1 MLGGRRVGR
10 VGTGPQD
17 TSDAEDHGVDAG
29 SDQPST
35 KAMSRGA
42 CLLVEDDP
50 LLRRFVSSHLTS
62 RGWEVTATAMVADAR
77 EALSARDFRIILTDV
92 FLPDGSG
99 FDLLKSLRKGPRSP
113 GVIVMTGDAALDHAV
128 NAVRHGASDFLLKP
142 FSMEALDAAL
152 ARLTVVEH
160 LSQVPPPPMPI
171 KAPIGE
177 WRAQYAP
184 DILGMHPS
192 LLRVFGIIERVAD
205 TDCSVLI
212 TGESGTGKE
221 LIARALHD
229 VSDRRDQPFMAVN
242 CAAIPENL
250 LESELFGHSRG
261 AFTGALSSRPG
272 RFAAADGGTIFLDE
286 IGEMPLGLQA
296 KILRLLQEKEVT
308 PLGETRARKIDVR
321 VVAATNQDLEE
332 MVRARTFREDL
343 LYRLNVI
350 PIELPALRHRKSDIP
365 ELVRHFIA
373 RANQRRGRSIT
384 GIDPAAMEVLL
395 ACEWPGNVRQLEN
408 AIERAVLLKANG
420 EIGIEDLP
428 EKLRGAVPRREATR
442 GGPSEPF
449 LPAEGIDLKEAI
461 DQYES
466 SLIRQALERV
476 AWNKNRAAAL
486 LQMNRTTLVEKLKKK
501 GFVQGDGGE
510 EG

>member
-10 VGTGPQD
+10 
-17 TSDAEDHGVDAG
+17 AG
-29 SDQPST
+29 SYDPTVAGSADVEAVQE
-35 KAMSRGA
+35 SRGA

-50 LLRRFVSSHLTS
+50 LLRRFVASHLSS
-62 RGWEVTATAMVADAR
+62 RGWDVTAVAMVSDAR
-77 EALSARDFRIILTDV
+77 EALDRRDYRFMLTDV

-99 FDLLKSLRKGPRSP
+99 FDLLKSLPKGTRAPA
-113 GVIVMTGDAALDHAV
+113 VIVMTGDAALDHAV
-128 NAVRHGASDFLLKP
+128 NAVRHGATDFLVKP

-152 ARLTVVEH
+152 SRVTVVEH
-160 LSQVPPPPMPI
+160 LSQLPPPPMPV
-171 KAPIGE
+171 KAPIAE
-177 WRAQYAP
+177 WRAKYAP
-184 DILGMHPS
+184 DILGSEPS

-229 VSDRRDQPFMAVN
+229 VSNRRDQTFMAVN

-261 AFTGALSSRPG
+261 AFTGAVSSRPG

-308 PLGETRARKIDVR
+308 PLGETRSRKVDVR

-350 PIELPALRHRKSDIP
+350 PIELPALRNRRADIAD
-365 ELVRHFIA
+365 LVRHFIA
-373 RANQRRGRSIT
+373 RSNLRRGRNIT
-384 GIDPAAMEVLL
+384 GIDRAAMDVLL
-395 ACEWPGNVRQLEN
+395 AYDWPGNVRQLEN
-408 AIERAVLLKANG
+408 AIERAVLLKATG
-420 EIGIEDLP
+420 ELGVEDLP
-428 EKLRGAVPRREATR
+428 EKLRGSVARREPVRSAR
-442 GGPSEPF
+442 DEPL
-449 LPAEGIDLKEAI
+449 LPPEGIDLKEAI
-461 DQYES
+461 EQFES

-501 GFVQGDGGE
+501 GFVQGDGHDDG
-510 EG
+510 